1 MSLCDFLTRL
11 VGYFPKDTSQCS
23 QFLRHKSFLASPA
36 VLAKDSC
43 KPNCLVQ
50 HAGEF
55 VITYP
60 RGYHAGFNLGL
71 NCAESVN
78 FALDSWLEIGRKAK
92 ACQCVSDRSVYLL
105 SRNYSP
111 LTFSSVRIDIDQLL
125 MEREGERENTL
136 QDSES
141 STIPTSKPSS
151 RRRDNVKEDPSEDA
165 VSPKATSRKRKSE
178 AGTAVNKGKKVKG
191 EPSKAECSPK
201 SQPKVSITLKLGPRG
216 EEEKFPCCL
225 CVSTSLEG
233 LLHVINPPF
242 ARKDVA
248 EAAGHPKVWMAHEF
262 CARTIPETWVDVSVR
277 PDGHSEM
284 IVYGVDGIVKDRWNL
299 VSPSRSSDL
308 FLLLFR
314 RNARLV
320 QKESSRPTALLF
332 NVARANAPKPSTL
345 TVLET
350 GKPWE

>member
-1 MSLCDFLTRL
+1 M
-11 VGYFPKDTSQCS
+11 
-23 QFLRHKSFLASPA
+23 RHKSFLASPS

-50 HAGEF
+50 RAGEF
-55 VITYP
+55 VVTYP

-92 ACQCVSDRSVYLL
+92 ACQCVSDRSVYFLF
-105 SRNYSP
+105 RIYSP
-111 LTFSSVRIDIDQLL
+111 VTFRSVRIDIDQLL
-125 MEREGERENTL
+125 REREGERESAL
-136 QDSES
+136 QDRES
-141 STIPTSKPSS
+141 STTEPSS
-151 RRRDNVKEDPSEDA
+151 RNIKDGPQED
-165 VSPKATSRKRKSE
+165 VFPKAASRKRKSE
-178 AGTAVNKGKKVKG
+178 AGAAITKGKRTKVKG
-191 EPSKAECSPK
+191 EPSEAECS
-201 SQPKVSITLKLGPRG
+201 SRVQPKVSVTLKLGPRG
-216 EEEKFPCCL
+216 DQEENFPCCL

-262 CARTIPETWVDVSVR
+262 CARTIPETWVDISVR
-277 PDGHSEM
+277 SDGHSET

-299 VSPSRSSDL
+299 VSSL
-308 FLLLFR
+308 GHVMIFLLIFR
-314 RNARLV
+314 RNAQLV
-320 QKESSRPTALLF
+320 QKESSEPTALLF
-332 NVARANAPKPSTL
+332 NAVRANAPRLSTL